1 MFPMLGLCR
10 LVAGKFKSALL
21 GGRAEG
27 SKTGKERLGEVS
39 RVQEVR
45 KTSASSQ
52 RVVRADFSWEPGGLG
67 SSPSS
72 GTSLLCDLR

>member
-10 LVAGKFKSALL
+10 SVAGKFKSALQ

-39 RVQEVR
+39 RVQEAR
-45 KTSASSQ
+45 KTSASSL
-52 RVVRADFSWEPGGLG
+52 VRADFSWEPGGLA

-72 GTSLLCDLR
+72 GTPLLCDLR